1 MESVQAP
8 VEIDD
13 FQLDRYIHRYR
24 RLRQAHQALEQQKA
38 AYQESLDEPEG
49 GIPKTP
55 KAILSLAQWRT
66 IRQEADLDTGWR
78 QQTEQEISRL
88 GTRQERLGALGQ
100 RVLRRLA
107 NLGMPVGVYVD
118 LPHPSPAGP
127 ESVLLLRDED
137 SVAGGVASD
146 SEDNRQEPGEPKEPR
161 YTLRRVLTEA
171 IEKAPAEAS
180 HSKIQEVSDEI
191 EDYRSGTL
199 LRKLFVWTEPL
210 PDFVFYSLVLLASWG
225 ALVAGLDT
233 LALWSSTSSWA
244 DTSVTLSTWTPLDA
258 AFRDLL
264 AGPMGSVIPTETDLL
279 TPFAVMQEMMS
290 TIMVWGFFVLAPAA
304 WFLGALLKLLILP
317 FTTIK
322 HLHATHQRVAVSPIT
337 KNNLERHVGPNT

>member
-8 VEIDD
+8 VELDD

-55 KAILSLAQWRT
+55 KAILSLAQWRN
-66 IRQEADLDTGWR
+66 IRQEAGLDTGWR

-118 LPHPSPAGP
+118 LPHPSPTGP
-127 ESVLLLRDED
+127 ESVLLLRDGED
-137 SVAGGVASD
+137 YQPGSGD
-146 SEDNRQEPGEPKEPR
+146 SKEVC
-161 YTLRRVLTEA
+161 YTLNRVLTEA
-171 IEKAPAEAS
+171 VEKAPDEAS
-180 HSKIQEVSDEI
+180 HPEIREVSDEI
-191 EDYRSGTL
+191 EGYRTGSR
-199 LRKLFVWTEPL
+199 LRKMLVWTEPL
-210 PDFVFYSLVLLASWG
+210 PNFVLYSLVLLASWG
-225 ALVAGLDT
+225 ALAAGLDT
-233 LALWSSTSSWA
+233 LALWSSASNWT
-244 DTSVTLSTWTPLDA
+244 DIKVTLSTATPLDA

-264 AGPMGSVIPTETDLL
+264 TGPMASMIPTETDLL
-279 TPFAVMQEMMS
+279 TPAAVMQETTS

-304 WFLGALLKLLILP
+304 WFAGTLLKLLILP

-322 HLHATHQRVAVSPIT
+322 HLYATYQRVVVSPST
-337 KNNLERHVGPNT
+337 KNNLERHVGPNA